1 MLLLLFLFCSE
12 LVIGE
17 PIDRTT
23 GRQAAAWKSGSGK
36 ACKNDEGR
44 SVRAVVG
51 GMEEKENSYSHWCP
65 FGWMDDGAERC
76 VWLLSSLSA
85 TATALVNSSV
95 CFEEGRETKES
106 QRHSAQN
113 QSINQVETEARF
125 NKDFS
130 DGEK

>member
-1 MLLLLFLFCSE
+1 
-12 LVIGE
+12 
-17 PIDRTT
+17 
-23 GRQAAAWKSGSGK
+23 
-36 ACKNDEGR
+36 
-44 SVRAVVG
+44 
-51 GMEEKENSYSHWCP
+51 
-65 FGWMDDGAERC
+65 MDDGAERC

-85 TATALVNSSV
+85 TATALVSTSV
-95 CFEEGRETKES
+95 CFEEEGRETKES